1 MVFAAAMQAADSAEP
16 ARFLPALA
24 RIKYQGVTGAI
35 TFDAQGDLKDAALTL
50 YTYRNGKKTKMQ
62 VLR

>member
-1 MVFAAAMQAADSAEP
+1 MQEAKSSDP
-16 ARFLPALA
+16 AKYLPALA

-35 TFDAQGDLKDAALTL
+35 AFDPNGDLSEAALTL

-62 VLR
+62 VVR